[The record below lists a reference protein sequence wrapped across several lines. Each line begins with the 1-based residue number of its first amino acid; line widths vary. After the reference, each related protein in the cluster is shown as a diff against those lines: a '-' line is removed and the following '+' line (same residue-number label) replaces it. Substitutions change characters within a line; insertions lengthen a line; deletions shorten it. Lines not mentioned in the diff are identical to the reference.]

1 MWKDFFYYTKSERR
15 VILLLL
21 AIALLLLGIWAI
33 TEYLRP
39 VEVPVTLSESEEIDS
54 FLANLEE
61 QEKIRKSHTPKNE
74 ISAVLQPFDPNTAD
88 SVLLRQLGL
97 PVYIVRNI
105 LKYRAKGGVFRSP
118 ESFSRIY
125 GLKEEVYQKLKPYI
139 TIAPLV
145 SVSHVRTDTFR
156 QLKDTIPYIP
166 KYEEGTIVDLNK
178 ADTSILK
185 RIPGI
190 GSTLARMIVVYR
202 QRLGGFYNH
211 TCQCIPGI
219 GSTLARMIVVYRQ
232 RLGGFYDV
240 SQLQEVPHV
249 GVELNKWFV
258 VTPAGLHKIQVNSAS
273 LDKLRSHPYMDFY
286 KAKAIME
293 YRRKRGK
300 IKGLSQLSMFEEFT
314 EKDLKRLSPYLT
326 FE

>member
-21 AIALLLLGIWAI
+21 AIALFLLGIWAI
-33 TEYLRP
+33 MEYLRP
-39 VEVPVTLSESEEIDS
+39 MEVPVTLSESEEIDS

-202 QRLGGFYNH
+202 QRLGGFY
-211 TCQCIPGI
+211 
-219 GSTLARMIVVYRQ
+219 
-232 RLGGFYDV
+232 DV

>member
-33 TEYLRP
+33 MEYLRP

-97 PVYIVRNI
+97 PFYIVRNI

-185 RIPGI
+185 R
-190 GSTLARMIVVYR
+190 
-202 QRLGGFYNH
+202 
-211 TCQCIPGI
+211 IPGI

>member
-33 TEYLRP
+33 MEYLRP

-74 ISAVLQPFDPNTAD
+74 ISVVLQPFDPNTAD

-156 QLKDTIPYIP
+156 QLKDTIPYVP
-166 KYEEGTIVDLNK
+166 KYKEGTIVDLNK
-178 ADTSILK
+178 VDTSILK
-185 RIPGI
+185 RI
-190 GSTLARMIVVYR
+190 T
-202 QRLGGFYNH
+202 
-211 TCQCIPGI
+211 GI

-258 VTPAGLHKIQVNSAS
+258 VTPAALHKIQVNSAS

>member
-21 AIALLLLGIWAI
+21 AIDLLLLGIWAVM
-33 TEYLRP
+33 EYLRP

-202 QRLGGFYNH
+202 QRLGGFY
-211 TCQCIPGI
+211 
-219 GSTLARMIVVYRQ
+219 
-232 RLGGFYDV
+232 DV

-249 GVELNKWFV
+249 RVELNKWFV

-286 KAKAIME
+286 KAKAILE
-293 YRRKRGK
+293 YRRKRGN
-300 IKGLSQLSMFEEFT
+300 IKGLSRLSLFEEFT
-314 EKDLKRLSPYLT
+314 EKDLQRLSPYLS

>member
-21 AIALLLLGIWAI
+21 AIALLLLGIWAVM
-33 TEYLRP
+33 EYLRP

-202 QRLGGFYNH
+202 QRLGGFY
-211 TCQCIPGI
+211 
-219 GSTLARMIVVYRQ
+219 
-232 RLGGFYDV
+232 DV

-249 GVELNKWFV
+249 RVELNKWFV
-258 VTPAGLHKIQVNSAS
+258 ITPAGLHKIQVNSAS

>member
-33 TEYLRP
+33 MEYLRP

-202 QRLGGFYNH
+202 QRLGGFY
-211 TCQCIPGI
+211 
-219 GSTLARMIVVYRQ
+219 
-232 RLGGFYDV
+232 DV

-300 IKGLSQLSMFEEFT
+300 IKGLS
-314 EKDLKRLSPYLT
+314 
-326 FE
+326 

>member
-21 AIALLLLGIWAI
+21 AIALLLLGIWAVM
-33 TEYLRP
+33 EYLRP

-118 ESFSRIY
+118 ESFSSIY

-185 RIPGI
+185 R
-190 GSTLARMIVVYR
+190 
-202 QRLGGFYNH
+202 
-211 TCQCIPGI
+211 IPGI

>member
-33 TEYLRP
+33 MEYLRP

-139 TIAPLV
+139 TVAPLV

-185 RIPGI
+185 R
-190 GSTLARMIVVYR
+190 
-202 QRLGGFYNH
+202 
-211 TCQCIPGI
+211 IPGI

>member
-21 AIALLLLGIWAI
+21 AIALFLLGIWAI
-33 TEYLRP
+33 MEYLRP

-202 QRLGGFYNH
+202 QRLGGFY
-211 TCQCIPGI
+211 
-219 GSTLARMIVVYRQ
+219 
-232 RLGGFYDV
+232 DV

-293 YRRKRGK
+293 YCRKRGK

>member
-21 AIALLLLGIWAI
+21 AIALLLLGIWAVM
-33 TEYLRP
+33 EYLRL

-74 ISAVLQPFDPNTAD
+74 ISVVLQPFDPNTAD

-202 QRLGGFYNH
+202 QRLGGFY
-211 TCQCIPGI
+211 
-219 GSTLARMIVVYRQ
+219 
-232 RLGGFYDV
+232 DV

>member
-21 AIALLLLGIWAI
+21 AIALLLLGIWAVM
-33 TEYLRP
+33 EYLRP

-202 QRLGGFYNH
+202 QRLGGFY
-211 TCQCIPGI
+211 
-219 GSTLARMIVVYRQ
+219 
-232 RLGGFYDV
+232 DV
-240 SQLQEVPHV
+240 AQLQEVPHV

-273 LDKLRSHPYMDFY
+273 LDKLRLHPYMDFY

>member
-33 TEYLRP
+33 MEYLRP

-125 GLKEEVYQKLKPYI
+125 GLREEVYQKLKPYI

-185 RIPGI
+185 R
-190 GSTLARMIVVYR
+190 
-202 QRLGGFYNH
+202 
-211 TCQCIPGI
+211 IPGI

>member
-21 AIALLLLGIWAI
+21 AIALLLLGIWAVM
-33 TEYLRP
+33 EYLRP

-156 QLKDTIPYIP
+156 QLKDTIPYVP

-185 RIPGI
+185 R
-190 GSTLARMIVVYR
+190 
-202 QRLGGFYNH
+202 
-211 TCQCIPGI
+211 IPGI

-273 LDKLRSHPYMDFY
+273 LDKLRLHPYMDFY

>member
-33 TEYLRP
+33 MEYLRP

-88 SVLLRQLGL
+88 SILLRQLGL

-125 GLKEEVYQKLKPYI
+125 GLKEEVYQKLKPYV

-156 QLKDTIPYIP
+156 QLKDTIPYMP

-185 RIPGI
+185 R
-190 GSTLARMIVVYR
+190 
-202 QRLGGFYNH
+202 
-211 TCQCIPGI
+211 IPGI

>member
-33 TEYLRP
+33 MEYLRP

-74 ISAVLQPFDPNTAD
+74 ISAVLHPFDPNTAD

-202 QRLGGFYNH
+202 QRLGGFY
-211 TCQCIPGI
+211 
-219 GSTLARMIVVYRQ
+219 
-232 RLGGFYDV
+232 DV

>member
-21 AIALLLLGIWAI
+21 AIALLLLGIWAVM
-33 TEYLRP
+33 EYLRP

-105 LKYRAKGGVFRSP
+105 LKYREKGGVFRSP

-156 QLKDTIPYIP
+156 QLKDTIPYVP

-185 RIPGI
+185 R
-190 GSTLARMIVVYR
+190 
-202 QRLGGFYNH
+202 
-211 TCQCIPGI
+211 IPGI

-273 LDKLRSHPYMDFY
+273 LDKLRLHPYMDFY

>member
-33 TEYLRP
+33 MEYLRP

-156 QLKDTIPYIP
+156 QLKDTIPYVS

-202 QRLGGFYNH
+202 QRLGGFY
-211 TCQCIPGI
+211 
-219 GSTLARMIVVYRQ
+219 
-232 RLGGFYDV
+232 DV
-240 SQLQEVPHV
+240 SQLQELPHV

>member
-33 TEYLRP
+33 MEYLRP
-39 VEVPVTLSESEEIDS
+39 VEVAVTLSESEEIDS

-156 QLKDTIPYIP
+156 QLKDTIPYVP

-185 RIPGI
+185 R
-190 GSTLARMIVVYR
+190 
-202 QRLGGFYNH
+202 
-211 TCQCIPGI
+211 IPGI

>member
-21 AIALLLLGIWAI
+21 AIALLLLGIWAVM
-33 TEYLRP
+33 EYLRP

-125 GLKEEVYQKLKPYI
+125 GLKEEVYQKLEPYI

-156 QLKDTIPYIP
+156 QLKDTIPYVP

-185 RIPGI
+185 R
-190 GSTLARMIVVYR
+190 
-202 QRLGGFYNH
+202 
-211 TCQCIPGI
+211 IPGI

>member
-21 AIALLLLGIWAI
+21 AIALLLLGIWAVM
-33 TEYLRP
+33 EYLRP

-185 RIPGI
+185 
-190 GSTLARMIVVYR
+190 
-202 QRLGGFYNH
+202 
-211 TCQCIPGI
+211 CIPGI

>member
-33 TEYLRP
+33 MEYLRP

-125 GLKEEVYQKLKPYI
+125 GLKEEVYQNLKPYI

-185 RIPGI
+185 R
-190 GSTLARMIVVYR
+190 
-202 QRLGGFYNH
+202 
-211 TCQCIPGI
+211 IPGI

>member
-33 TEYLRP
+33 MEYLRP

-156 QLKDTIPYIP
+156 QLKDTIPYVP

-202 QRLGGFYNH
+202 QRLGGFY
-211 TCQCIPGI
+211 
-219 GSTLARMIVVYRQ
+219 
-232 RLGGFYDV
+232 DV
-240 SQLQEVPHV
+240 SQLQELPHV

>member
-21 AIALLLLGIWAI
+21 AIALLLLGIWAVM
-33 TEYLRP
+33 EYLRP
-39 VEVPVTLSESEEIDS
+39 VEVPVTLSESEEINS

-202 QRLGGFYNH
+202 QRLGGFY
-211 TCQCIPGI
+211 
-219 GSTLARMIVVYRQ
+219 
-232 RLGGFYDV
+232 DV

>member
-21 AIALLLLGIWAI
+21 AIALLLLGIWAVM
-33 TEYLRP
+33 EYLRP

-74 ISAVLQPFDPNTAD
+74 ISVVLQPFDPNTAD

-178 ADTSILK
+178 VDTSILK
-185 RIPGI
+185 R
-190 GSTLARMIVVYR
+190 
-202 QRLGGFYNH
+202 
-211 TCQCIPGI
+211 IPGI

>member
-33 TEYLRP
+33 MEYLRP

-74 ISAVLQPFDPNTAD
+74 ISVVLQPFDPNTAD

-125 GLKEEVYQKLKPYI
+125 GLKEEVYQKLKPYV

-156 QLKDTIPYIP
+156 QLKDTIPYMP

-185 RIPGI
+185 R
-190 GSTLARMIVVYR
+190 
-202 QRLGGFYNH
+202 
-211 TCQCIPGI
+211 IPGI

>member
-39 VEVPVTLSESEEIDS
+39 VEVPITLSESEEIDS

-156 QLKDTIPYIP
+156 QLKDTIPYVP

-185 RIPGI
+185 R
-190 GSTLARMIVVYR
+190 
-202 QRLGGFYNH
+202 
-211 TCQCIPGI
+211 IPGI

-273 LDKLRSHPYMDFY
+273 LDKLRLHPYMDFY

>member
-33 TEYLRP
+33 MEYLRP

-202 QRLGGFYNH
+202 QRLGGFY
-211 TCQCIPGI
+211 
-219 GSTLARMIVVYRQ
+219 
-232 RLGGFYDV
+232 DV

-258 VTPAGLHKIQVNSAS
+258 VTSAGLHKIQVNSAS

>member
-21 AIALLLLGIWAI
+21 AIALLLLGIWAVM
-33 TEYLRP
+33 EYLRP

-61 QEKIRKSHTPKNE
+61 QKKIRKSHTPKNE

-202 QRLGGFYNH
+202 QRLGGFY
-211 TCQCIPGI
+211 
-219 GSTLARMIVVYRQ
+219 
-232 RLGGFYDV
+232 DV

>member
-21 AIALLLLGIWAI
+21 AIALLLLGIWAVM
-33 TEYLRP
+33 EYLRP

-156 QLKDTIPYIP
+156 QLKDKIPYVP
-166 KYEEGTIVDLNK
+166 KYKEGTIVDLNK

-202 QRLGGFYNH
+202 QRLGGFY
-211 TCQCIPGI
+211 
-219 GSTLARMIVVYRQ
+219 
-232 RLGGFYDV
+232 DV
-240 SQLQEVPHV
+240 SQLQEVHHV

>member
-33 TEYLRP
+33 MEYLRP

-74 ISAVLQPFDPNTAD
+74 ISVVLQPFDPNTAD

-202 QRLGGFYNH
+202 QRLGGFY
-211 TCQCIPGI
+211 
-219 GSTLARMIVVYRQ
+219 
-232 RLGGFYDV
+232 DV
-240 SQLQEVPHV
+240 AQLQEVPHV

>member
-156 QLKDTIPYIP
+156 QLKDTIPYVP

-202 QRLGGFYNH
+202 QRLGGFY
-211 TCQCIPGI
+211 
-219 GSTLARMIVVYRQ
+219 
-232 RLGGFYDV
+232 DV
-240 SQLQEVPHV
+240 AQLQEVPHV

>member
-21 AIALLLLGIWAI
+21 AIALLLLGIWAVM
-33 TEYLRP
+33 EYLRP
-39 VEVPVTLSESEEIDS
+39 VEVPVALSESEEIDS

-74 ISAVLQPFDPNTAD
+74 ISVVLQPFDPNTAD

-202 QRLGGFYNH
+202 QRLGGFY
-211 TCQCIPGI
+211 
-219 GSTLARMIVVYRQ
+219 
-232 RLGGFYDV
+232 DV

>member
-1 MWKDFFYYTKSERR
+1 MWKDFLYYTKSDRR

-21 AIALLLLGIWAI
+21 AIALILLGLWAVM
-33 TEYLRP
+33 EYLRP

-74 ISAVLQPFDPNTAD
+74 ISVVLQPFDPNTAD

-202 QRLGGFYNH
+202 QRLGGFY
-211 TCQCIPGI
+211 
-219 GSTLARMIVVYRQ
+219 
-232 RLGGFYDV
+232 DV

>member
-21 AIALLLLGIWAI
+21 AIALLLLGIWAVM
-33 TEYLRP
+33 EYLRP

-74 ISAVLQPFDPNTAD
+74 ISVVLQPFDPNTAD

-105 LKYRAKGGVFRSP
+105 LKYRSKGGVFRSP

-185 RIPGI
+185 R
-190 GSTLARMIVVYR
+190 
-202 QRLGGFYNH
+202 
-211 TCQCIPGI
+211 IPGI

>member
-33 TEYLRP
+33 MEYLRP

-74 ISAVLQPFDPNTAD
+74 ISAVLQPFDPNTVD

-156 QLKDTIPYIP
+156 QLKDTIPYVP

-190 GSTLARMIVVYR
+190 GSTLA
-202 QRLGGFYNH
+202 H
-211 TCQCIPGI
+211 
-219 GSTLARMIVVYRQ
+219 MIVVYRQ

>member
-21 AIALLLLGIWAI
+21 AIALLLLGIWAVM
-33 TEYLRP
+33 EYLRP

-156 QLKDTIPYIP
+156 QLKDTIPYVP
-166 KYEEGTIVDLNK
+166 KYKEGTIVDLNK

-185 RIPGI
+185 R
-190 GSTLARMIVVYR
+190 
-202 QRLGGFYNH
+202 
-211 TCQCIPGI
+211 IPGI

-258 VTPAGLHKIQVNSAS
+258 VTSAGLHKIQVNSAS

>member
-33 TEYLRP
+33 MEYLRP

-54 FLANLEE
+54 FLTNLEE

-202 QRLGGFYNH
+202 QRLGGFY
-211 TCQCIPGI
+211 
-219 GSTLARMIVVYRQ
+219 
-232 RLGGFYDV
+232 DV

>member
-15 VILLLL
+15 VIHLLL
-21 AIALLLLGIWAI
+21 AIALLLLGIWAVM
-33 TEYLRP
+33 EYLRP

-202 QRLGGFYNH
+202 QRLGGFY
-211 TCQCIPGI
+211 
-219 GSTLARMIVVYRQ
+219 
-232 RLGGFYDV
+232 DV

-249 GVELNKWFV
+249 RVELNKWFV

-286 KAKAIME
+286 KSKAIME

>member
-21 AIALLLLGIWAI
+21 AIALLLLGIWAVM
-33 TEYLRP
+33 EYLRP

-74 ISAVLQPFDPNTAD
+74 ISVVLQPFDPNTAD

-202 QRLGGFYNH
+202 QRLGGFY
-211 TCQCIPGI
+211 
-219 GSTLARMIVVYRQ
+219 
-232 RLGGFYDV
+232 DV

-249 GVELNKWFV
+249 GVDLNKWFV

>member
-33 TEYLRP
+33 MEYLRP

-74 ISAVLQPFDPNTAD
+74 ISVVLQPFDPNTAD

-202 QRLGGFYNH
+202 QRLGGFY
-211 TCQCIPGI
+211 
-219 GSTLARMIVVYRQ
+219 
-232 RLGGFYDV
+232 DV